1 MQVAKLNFEAMEQIQ
16 DLILNNEQRANAI
29 AKLFQLIEIDTEII
43 GQYRASGIDDGHVKQ
58 YIDLRNENLQR
69 LAKMLYTPK
78 LNIQLSF
85 EEAA

>member
-1 MQVAKLNFEAMEQIQ
+1 MEQIQ
-16 DLILNNEQRANAI
+16 DLIINNEQRANTI
-29 AKLFQLIEIDTEII
+29 AKLFQLIEMDTEII
-43 GQYRASGIDDGHVKQ
+43 GQYKANGVDDGHVKQ
-58 YIDLRNENLQR
+58 YVDLRNENLQR